1 MHEQHSSTTPI
12 EVTLLT
18 KPGCHLC
25 DKARQVVHDV
35 TTGLGLTFTEINIEN
50 SPELKAR
57 HAIEIPVV
65 LVDGEVK
72 DFWQINPRRLEKI
85 LHQKISTKHQ
95 H

>member
-1 MHEQHSSTTPI
+1 MSEQQPAKTPI
-12 EVTLLT
+12 DITLLT

-25 DKARQVVHDV
+25 DKARHVVHDV
-35 TTGLGLTFTEINIEN
+35 TARLGLTFTELNIEN

-85 LHQKISTKHQ
+85 LHQKITQNHQ
-95 H
+95 R